1 MTDMSFFGI
10 LAIISIL
17 ILYSII
23 IAEEVRRK
31 EEKRERTKM
40 ESITIMVMGWG
51 LMILAIPLTIYLFI
65 SASDIVTFAPLFLI
79 TIICSIKKQ
88 AGSWRKKT
96 ISRGDKA

>member
-40 ESITIMVMGWG
+40 ENITIMVVGWA
-51 LMILAIPLTIYLFI
+51 LMILAISLTIYLFI
-65 SASDIVTFAPLFLI
+65 STSDDWKQLFI
-79 TIICSIKKQ
+79 TILGALKIY
-88 AGSWRKKT
+88 R
-96 ISRGDKA
+96 

>member
-1 MTDMSFFGI
+1 MTSMSFFGI

-17 ILYSII
+17 ILDSII

-40 ESITIMVMGWG
+40 ENITIMVVGWG

-65 SASDIVTFAPLFLI
+65 STSDDWKQLFI
-79 TIICSIKKQ
+79 TILGALKIYI
-88 AGSWRKKT
+88 
-96 ISRGDKA
+96 I

>member
-40 ESITIMVMGWG
+40 ENITIMVVGWG

-65 SASDIVTFAPLFLI
+65 
-79 TIICSIKKQ
+79 TILGALKIY
-88 AGSWRKKT
+88 R
-96 ISRGDKA
+96 